1 MTRRAF
7 VAVAAAGTLWL
18 AMAPAA
24 GAVTFHYNAYG
35 GFVPGSE
42 SGTPPFFNP
51 DYDNENDWYKEP
63 GPNNN
68 SPAPDANHFMD
79 YSWGDSTPGNNI
91 GDDLRSG
98 FRLLDTG
105 AVPGGPSTD
114 GEHISGQVTVNGGLV
129 NAGYVTHYNQPNP
142 WEGTGTVEVH
152 WHIDLFDGTPVP
164 GDFSNLVSPI
174 VESTFLLEIL
184 ETANN
189 AGQCDPNQTAGSVCD
204 DRLQVIAVSPDG
216 TNFTPV
222 DTFTDLG
229 PVWIDRLDDAGYLAD
244 LVYDP
249 QLNGW
254 PDLSSYRIVI
264 VVYHVLDIIYSNRY
278 DTAIHAR
285 DVYWCGIRDIEYVN
299 SLVGP
304 VLWLS
309 ENDT

>member
-1 MTRRAF
+1 
-7 VAVAAAGTLWL
+7 
-18 AMAPAA
+18 MAPAA

-63 GPNNN
+63 APNDN

-79 YSWGDSTPGNNI
+79 YSWGASTPGNNI
-91 GDDLRSG
+91 GDGLRSG

-222 DTFTDLG
+222 DTFTDLELFDFDYMGTNYKVLMSGFFEDQDLTQLAGEFWSAEGGNNTAYVGFRLVPEPASAALMGLGLAGLAGMRRRRG
-229 PVWIDRLDDAGYLAD
+229 PRG
-244 LVYDP
+244 
-249 QLNGW
+249 
-254 PDLSSYRIVI
+254 
-264 VVYHVLDIIYSNRY
+264 
-278 DTAIHAR
+278 
-285 DVYWCGIRDIEYVN
+285 
-299 SLVGP
+299 
-304 VLWLS
+304 
-309 ENDT
+309 